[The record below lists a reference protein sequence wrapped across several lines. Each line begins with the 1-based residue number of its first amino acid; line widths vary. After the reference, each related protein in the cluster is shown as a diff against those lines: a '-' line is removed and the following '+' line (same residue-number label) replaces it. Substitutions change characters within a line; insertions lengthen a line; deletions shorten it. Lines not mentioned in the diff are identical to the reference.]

1 MFLFSKVQ
9 YLFSKDENERIL
21 KCVRENEQGTSG
33 EIRIFAESHCS
44 YMDPMMRATELFV
57 QLGMS
62 NTIHRNGVLI
72 YIAYKDQDFALCG
85 DKNIFEKTE
94 QEFWQI
100 QSRKLVQG
108 FFEKKYADSLIRCI
122 NEVGKELQ
130 KHFPFHGE
138 KKNELPDEIVF
149 GK

>member
-1 MFLFSKVQ
+1 MFPFSKVQ
-9 YLFSKDENERIL
+9 YLFSKEENERIL

-33 EIRIFAESHCS
+33 EIRIFAESHCP
-44 YMDPMMRATELFV
+44 YMDPMLRATELFT
-57 QLGMS
+57 QLGMAK
-62 NTIHRNGVLI
+62 TVHRNGVLI

-85 DKNIFEKTE
+85 DKNIFEITTRD
-94 QEFWQI
+94 FWHL

-108 FFEKKYADSLIRCI
+108 FYEKKYAESLISCI
-122 NEVGKELQ
+122 HDVGAELK